1 MISDSHILLQYQ
13 GIELGGLLS
22 DFKKDSDP
30 IFAQLMKQ
38 LSTSKSTE
46 VRKRIIRVIK
56 APYSV
61 GALAFL
67 GKRIKDANPDVSVL
81 VFRQLLANNTEIT
94 AFSSK
99 EARMLVITE
108 GITSPHQE
116 VRLACIEFLKPTI
129 LAKPDDLSYIFKL
142 IDTRLAF
149 TNQYFAR
156 VPSLLIIA
164 ILEILP
170 HEIDLAHYL
179 GAIIDKLRSLASTQ
193 NRQSDI
199 EMISGK
205 QEEPAKPP

>member
-1 MISDSHILLQYQ
+1 MLQQQ
-13 GIELGGLLS
+13 GIELGTLLS
-22 DFKKDSDP
+22 DFKKDTDP

-38 LSTSKSTE
+38 LSTSKSAE
-46 VRKRIIRVIK
+46 VRKRIIRAIK
-56 APYSV
+56 APYSA

-67 GKRIKDANPDVSVL
+67 GKRIKDANPEVSIL
-81 VFRQLLANNTEIT
+81 VFKQLLATGTEIT

-108 GITSPHQE
+108 GITSPHKE

-129 LAKPDDLSYIFKL
+129 LSKPEDLSYIFKL

-156 VPSLLIIA
+156 SPSLLILA

-170 HEIDLAHYL
+170 NEIELAHFL
-179 GAIIDKLRSLASTQ
+179 GGIIEKLRRIA
-193 NRQSDI
+193 
-199 EMISGK
+199 
-205 QEEPAKPP
+205 A